1 MHRFPSTS
9 KPVLFAFVGLLS
21 LWPPSAGLAQTN
33 LEGMPIREIEFVGL
47 HALPESTLLFYLDIE
62 EGEPFSTQ
70 GINDSFH
77 ALWEHG
83 LVDDIIMQAEPA
95 GDGVKVTFTVR
106 ERPLVA
112 ELEYDGLKRVTN
124 SDILDLIARKRIRL
138 QEGDTLDLGELYRL
152 GAAIEDLYAEK
163 GFRLAEVRYNVENIS
178 PSERRVVFTID
189 EGDKVRIGGVTFD
202 GNTVLSDRGLRRAM
216 EKTKRSNLVTR
227 LRKRDIYREAT
238 LAEDLKEVG
247 DAYRERGYKDAVVG
261 EPEVEI
267 RGQGGDDSKRR
278 LFLTVPVQEGAR
290 WSLGE
295 IKVEGNDTFE
305 TEFLLGL
312 VPEPRGGW
320 LRSKIIDEGKTS
332 MEEVYSN
339 TGFLFSTISPEIRE
353 ADEQEYVADV
363 VYHIDEGDQYRIR
376 SLEFEGNVST
386 RDKVLR
392 REMAVQEGYVMN
404 AGALRNSLLR
414 MRQLEFFK
422 IDEENPVEIDTDTEE
437 KVVDLV
443 VQGSEG
449 DRTELQF
456 GAGYSEFEGFFG
468 QFLFTTRNFLGRGE
482 TLTAN
487 LQNGRFGDR
496 YEFSYGIPWFLDRPQ
511 NLGINLFVRDIDND
525 FIPGQRQI
533 QETEGGSFSYSRNL
547 TLFSSAGLTYT
558 RLSSFNDLQVGNPT
572 GGDPFRLVS
581 DRELSSL
588 RLNYVWSRIDS
599 RLNPTRGPRF
609 QAIFDYA
616 GGALG
621 GDDSYLRPILRGTI
635 YQPITQK
642 ALTTVLALNVEASTI
657 DPFDG
662 TELFRSDRFYTGGET
677 SIRGFS
683 SRSLFPRDGN
693 DRPIRDPDIRFVLGG
708 DKRVFANLEYHLVPN
723 ESFRVLAFVDAGNV
737 FFDDQDWDFGDLR
750 YSAGLEFRVTVP
762 LFGAPLRFIWANNLD
777 PIETLRDENG
787 EIVFDENG
795 LILVPGDN
803 FDDFQF
809 AISTT
814 F

>member
-1 MHRFPSTS
+1 MHRRSSISTI
-9 KPVLFAFVGLLS
+9 PAVTLLALLS
-21 LWPPSAGLAQTN
+21 LWLPAAGLAQGN
-33 LEGMPIREIEFVGL
+33 LEGLPIREIEFVGL
-47 HALPESTLLFYLDIE
+47 HALPESTLLFYLEVE
-62 EGEPFSTQ
+62 EGESFSTQ
-70 GINDSFH
+70 GINDGLH

-83 LVDDIIMQAEPA
+83 LVDDITMSAEPS

-106 ERPLVA
+106 ERPLIA
-112 ELEYDGLKRVTN
+112 ELEYDGLKRVNN
-124 SDILDLIARKRIRL
+124 SDVLDLIARKRIRL

-163 GFRLAEVRYNVENIS
+163 GFRLAEVRYAVENIS
-178 PSERRVVFTID
+178 PTERRVVFTID

-202 GNTVLSDRGLRRAM
+202 GNTVLSDRALRRAM
-216 EKTKRSNLVTR
+216 EKTKKSNIVTR

-238 LAEDLKEVG
+238 LAEDLKGVG
-247 DAYRERGYKDAVVG
+247 DAYRTRGYKDAVVG

-267 RGQGGDDSKRR
+267 RGRGAGDDSKRR

-295 IKVEGNDTFE
+295 VKVEGNDTFE

-320 LRSKIIDEGKTS
+320 LRSKIIDEGKES

-339 TGFLFSTISPEIRE
+339 TGFLFSTISTEIRE

-363 VYHIDEGDQYRIR
+363 VFHIDEGDQYRIR

-422 IDEENPVEIDTDTEE
+422 VDEENPVDINTDTEE

-443 VQGSEG
+443 VQGAEG

-456 GAGYSEFEGFFG
+456 GAGFSEFEGFFG
-468 QFLFTTRNFLGRGE
+468 QFMFTTRNFLGRGE
-482 TLTAN
+482 TMTIN

-496 YEFSYGIPWFLDRPQ
+496 YEFGYSIPWFLDRPQ
-511 NLGINLFVRDIDND
+511 NVGINLFVRDLD
-525 FIPGQRQI
+525 FDVIPGQRSISEQ
-533 QETEGGSFSYSRNL
+533 EGGSISYSRNL
-547 TLFSSAGLTYT
+547 TLFSSVGLTYT
-558 RLSSFNDLQVGNPT
+558 LFSSFDDRQFANPGGEPDVIRQTFDRRLSST
-572 GGDPFRLVS
+572 
-581 DRELSSL
+581 
-588 RLNYVWSRIDS
+588 RLNYVWNRIDS
-599 RLNPTRGPRF
+599 RLNPTRGSRF
-609 QAIFDYA
+609 QAILDYA

-621 GDDSYLRPILRGTI
+621 GDSNYLRPILRGTM
-635 YQPITQK
+635 YKPLSEK
-642 ALTTVLALNVEASTI
+642 ALTTVVALNIEASQI
-657 DPFDG
+657 DPFSDS
-662 TELFRSDRFYTGGET
+662 ELFFNDRLYTGGET
-677 SIRGFS
+677 SIRGFR
-683 SRSLFPRDGN
+683 SRSIYPRGEDNLPFFDQQAGFF
-693 DRPIRDPDIRFVLGG
+693 RLGG
-708 DKRVFANLEYHLVPN
+708 DKRFFANLEYHLVPN
-723 ESFRVLAFVDAGNV
+723 ESFRVLAFVDAGNA
-737 FFDDQDWDFGDLR
+737 FFDTQDWDFGNLR
-750 YSAGLEFRVTVP
+750 YTAGLEFRVTVP

-777 PIETLRDENG
+777 PIEP
-787 EIVFDENG
+787 IFDEDG
-795 LILVPGDN
+795 IPLDPGDR
-803 FDDFQF
+803 FEDFQF

>member
-1 MHRFPSTS
+1 MHRFPLTS

-83 LVDDIIMQAEPA
+83 LVDDISMQAQPV

-106 ERPLVA
+106 ERPLIA

-216 EKTKRSNLVTR
+216 EKTKKSNLVTR

-238 LAEDLKEVG
+238 LAEDLKGVG

-261 EPEVEI
+261 EPEIEI

-295 IKVEGNDTFE
+295 VKVEGNDTFE

-443 VQGSEG
+443 VHGSEG

-511 NLGINLFVRDIDND
+511 NVGINLFVRELDFDI
-525 FIPGQRQI
+525 IPGQREL
-533 QETEGGSFSYSRNL
+533 QETEGGSISYSRNL
-547 TLFSSAGLTYT
+547 TLFSSVGMTYSLFSSLVDRRFT
-558 RLSSFNDLQVGNPT
+558 GFDGQPIEQMFDRKLSA
-572 GGDPFRLVS
+572 
-581 DRELSSL
+581 L
-588 RLNYVWSRIDS
+588 RLNYVWNRIDS

-609 QAIFDYA
+609 QAILDYA
-616 GGALG
+616 GGGLG
-621 GDDSYLRPILRGTI
+621 GDSDYFRPILRGTI
-635 YQPITQK
+635 YQPLTEK
-642 ALTTVLALNVEASTI
+642 ALTTVLALNVEAAQITS
-657 DPFDG
+657 FDDS
-662 TELFRSDRFYTGGET
+662 ELFFEDRFRTGGET
-677 SIRGFS
+677 SIRGFRT
-683 SRSLFPRDGN
+683 RSLYPRDDN
-693 DRPIRDPDIRFVLGG
+693 DMPIFDPNFGRFILGG

-777 PIETLRDENG
+777 PIEPVRDEG
-787 EIVFDENG
+787 G
-795 LILVPGDN
+795 ILVVPGDI
-803 FDDFQF
+803 FDEIQF

>member
-1 MHRFPSTS
+1 MHRLPPTS
-9 KPVLFAFVGLLS
+9 KLVLFAFAGLLS

-47 HALPESTLLFYLDIE
+47 HALPESTLLFYLDIA

-77 ALWEHG
+77 ALWGHG
-83 LVDDIIMQAEPA
+83 LVDDIAMQAEPA

-106 ERPLVA
+106 ERPLIA

-216 EKTKRSNLVTR
+216 EKTKKSNLITR

-238 LAEDLKEVG
+238 LAEDLKGVG
-247 DAYRERGYKDAVVG
+247 DAYRERGYKDVVVG
-261 EPEVEI
+261 EPEIAI

-295 IKVEGNDTFE
+295 VKVEGNDTFE

-443 VQGSEG
+443 VHGSEG

-511 NLGINLFVRDIDND
+511 NLGINLFVRELDFDI
-525 FIPGQRQI
+525 IPGQREL
-533 QETEGGSFSYSRNL
+533 QETEGGSVSYSRNL
-547 TLFSSAGLTYT
+547 TLFSSVGMTYSLFSSLVDRRFT
-558 RLSSFNDLQVGNPT
+558 GFDGQPIEQMFDRKLSA
-572 GGDPFRLVS
+572 
-581 DRELSSL
+581 L
-588 RLNYVWSRIDS
+588 RLNYVWNRIDS

-609 QAIFDYA
+609 QAILDYA
-616 GGALG
+616 GGGLG
-621 GDDSYLRPILRGTI
+621 GDSDYFRPILRGTI
-635 YQPITQK
+635 YQPLTEK
-642 ALTTVLALNVEASTI
+642 ALTTVLALNVEAAQINS
-657 DPFDG
+657 FDDS
-662 TELFRSDRFYTGGET
+662 ELFFEDRFRTGGET
-677 SIRGFS
+677 SIRGFRT
-683 SRSLFPRDGN
+683 RSLYPRDDN
-693 DRPIRDPDIRFVLGG
+693 DMPFFDPNFGRFILGG

-723 ESFRVLAFVDAGNV
+723 ESFRVLAFVDGGNV
-737 FFDDQDWDFGDLR
+737 LFDDQDWDFGHLR

-777 PIETLRDENG
+777 PIEPVRDENG
-787 EIVFDENG
+787 
-795 LILVPGDN
+795 ILVVPGDI